1 MVDFN
6 QRVYLRRDPSQF
18 GRIGVTGQS
27 FDPGADTQAVFWE
40 HTGGDVV
47 TVEPVNSLMGEE
59 EKQSIEV
66 MERLYDAV
74 QAKLDEEEER
84 QECRR
89 LFFRAMRHPDMR
101 VLRGALR
108 SMSIDAGVDWH
119 AIQSIEMEQYGAFND
134 CWILKTDHY
143 LVTTS
148 WADKPRLGLYDFSTY
163 RLHDENDP
171 CCECDVC
178 RESRIC
184 HVDLKAS
191 YIPDA

>member
-74 QAKLDEEEER
+74 QAKLEIG
-84 QECRR
+84 
-89 LFFRAMRHPDMR
+89 RA
-101 VLRGALR
+101 
-108 SMSIDAGVDWH
+108 
-119 AIQSIEMEQYGAFND
+119 
-134 CWILKTDHY
+134 
-143 LVTTS
+143 
-148 WADKPRLGLYDFSTY
+148 
-163 RLHDENDP
+163 
-171 CCECDVC
+171 
-178 RESRIC
+178 
-184 HVDLKAS
+184 HV
-191 YIPDA
+191 